1 MLRRKSSFHAV
12 LLACA
17 VAPDAA
23 AETMLSSVQ
32 LHEYCKAFQTAPSS
46 SAGRVCAAY
55 VGGFIEGL
63 VVVGDARVEDS
74 AAAGESWLERAR
86 RTRLGSHYVRKPTYC
101 IDSSTPLEQII
112 RNIAAYAETRPPRDD
127 VPANAMIRSALER
140 FYSC

>member
-1 MLRRKSSFHAV
+1 MQRRKSSFHAV

-17 VAPDAA
+17 VASDAA

-46 SAGRVCAAY
+46 SEGRVCAAY

-63 VVVGDARVEDS
+63 IVVGEARVHES

-86 RTRLGSHYVRKPTYC
+86 RTRLGAHYVRKPAYC

-112 RNIAAYAETRPPRDD
+112 RNIASYAETRPPRDD
-127 VPANAMIRSALER
+127 VPANAMIRSALQR

>member
-1 MLRRKSSFHAV
+1 M

-32 LHEYCKAFQTAPSS
+32 LHEYCKSFQTAPGS

-63 VVVGDARVEDS
+63 VVVGDARVQDS
-74 AAAGESWLERAR
+74 AAASESWLERAR

-101 IDSSTPLEQII
+101 IDSSTALEQII

-127 VPANAMIRSALER
+127 VPANAMIRSALQR